1 MDEYDFEQ
9 WFKPKEK
16 SCFLTG
22 GGADGQLGRDTAG
35 SVARGKQRALTV
47 SG

>member
-1 MDEYDFEQ
+1 MDDMIAML
-9 WFKPKEK
+9 KEK

-35 SVARGKQRALTV
+35 SVARGKQRALAI